1 MKVKGLLAVVGQVI
15 SGCRSNEAEKKH
27 LLFKD
32 GGIYSWSPALSVS
45 ARLPEDCKGL
55 SGIVNGQDF
64 MSVLSKLGRDEIEVS
79 CEKDGWH
86 ITSGDIEVLVVTKED
101 ESLAGQLA
109 RLATED
115 LEWKALPTNF
125 YDCLAICDLPN
136 NQSRVAGVFM
146 YEKSMVSTDNRR
158 VNHAKMDGTIDEKVL
173 LSPYSI
179 TEIRNLTVKFTEYA
193 VSHRWMHF
201 RTVVDGSESL
211 VFSCNRLDESV
222 YTYDRF
228 IGLIDKAKECLE
240 VTGVFPPLKK
250 TLALAQCFDS
260 VEELGRNNVVTNAIS
275 LKFDRKKLTV
285 ASERGASGKFSEKL
299 SYPEGTEL
307 DVESPIAVKISAP
320 FLASALV
327 HTNNFGIAKLGAT
340 TLIVLL
346 GKFFTTVIQVFGV

>member
-27 LLFKD
+27 LLFRD

-45 ARLPEDCKGL
+45 ARLPEDCAGL
-55 SGIVNGQDF
+55 SGIVNGQEF
-64 MSVLSKLGRDEIEVS
+64 MTVLSKLGRDEIEVS
-79 CEKDGWH
+79 CERDGWH
-86 ITSGDIEVLVVTKED
+86 ITSGNIEMLVVTKED
-101 ESLAGQLA
+101 EALAKQLE

-115 LEWKALPTNF
+115 LHWKALPANF

-146 YEKSMVSTDNRR
+146 YGKDMVSTDNRR
-158 VNHAKMDGTIDEKVL
+158 VNHAVMQGEISDKVL
-173 LSPYSI
+173 LSPYSV
-179 TEIRNLTVKFTEYA
+179 TEIRNLSVRFTEYA

-222 YTYDRF
+222 YTHERF
-228 IGLIDKAKECLE
+228 TALIDKALENLE
-240 VTGVFPPLKK
+240 VEGKFPPLKK
-250 TLALAQCFDS
+250 TISLAQCFGS
-260 VEELGRNNVVTNAIS
+260 AEELGRNNLVVDAIT

-299 SYPEGTEL
+299 AYPDDAEL
-307 DVESPIAVKISAP
+307 DISDPIAVKISAP
-320 FLASALV
+320 FLTSALA
-327 HTNNFGIAKLGAT
+327 HTSDFGIAVVGST
-340 TLIVLL
+340 TLMVLK